1 MTGKN
6 DAVDSFFD
14 AVGGGPT
21 PSVVALELDDAAY
34 LHNLAHRV
42 RTARTRRGMS
52 RRLLAEQSGISQRY
66 LADVEAGSGNAS
78 ILSLRA
84 IARGLG
90 VAPTDLLGERA
101 DSDHPLGGLLSRLSA
116 EQLHEAHAILSR
128 HFTTTP
134 APGRDQRIALIG
146 LRGAG
151 KSSLGR
157 LLAAARGVTFFEL
170 DREIEQHTGTDLR
183 EIFERH
189 GQSGFRR
196 LEREVLERLLAE
208 TDAAVIAAGGGIVAT
223 PATYHMLTRA
233 CRTVWVRASP
243 EEHMAR
249 VLDQGDNRPMQD
261 NRKAMDDLR
270 AILASRESLYARA
283 DLTLDTSGET
293 LEDSFARL
301 TVLLA

>member
-1 MTGKN
+1 MNGKN

-21 PSVVALELDDAAY
+21 RSALPPILDDATF
-34 LHNLAHRV
+34 LHNLAYRL

-66 LADVEAGSGNAS
+66 LADVEAGIGNAS

-84 IARGLG
+84 IARSLG
-90 VAPTDLLGERA
+90 VAPGDLLDDRA
-101 DSDHPLGGLLSRLSA
+101 DSDHPLGGLLARLTA
-116 EQLHEAHAILSR
+116 EQLHEAHALLSR
-128 HFTTTP
+128 HFTTSP

-157 LLAAARGVTFFEL
+157 LLAAARGVRFFEL
-170 DREIEQHTGTDLR
+170 DREIEQRAGTDLR

-208 TDAAVIAAGGGIVAT
+208 TAAAVIAAGGGIVAT

-233 CRTVWVRASP
+233 CRIVWVRASP

-270 AILASRESLYARA
+270 AILASRDSLYARA

-293 LEDSFARL
+293 LAESFVRL
-301 TVLLA
+301 TAMLV